1 MNTTPAGMMYI
12 QNILGSPIYSDG
24 QYDIEYIVGAIV
36 MIMTIWLFYKLIL
49 KLTDNLAHRR

>member
-1 MNTTPAGMMYI
+1 MNETPAGMTYI
-12 QNILGSPIYSDG
+12 QTILGSPIYYDG

-49 KLTDNLAHRR
+49 KLTDSLAHRR

>member
-1 MNTTPAGMMYI
+1 MNEIPAGMMYI
-12 QNILGSPIYSDG
+12 QTILGSPIYYDG